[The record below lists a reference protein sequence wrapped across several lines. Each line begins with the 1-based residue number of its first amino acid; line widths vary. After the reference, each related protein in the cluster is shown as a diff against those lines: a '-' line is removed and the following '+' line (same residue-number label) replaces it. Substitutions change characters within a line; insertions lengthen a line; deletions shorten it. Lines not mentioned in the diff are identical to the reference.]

1 MNYQN
6 TVLTAYQEVEDAMV
20 GFVQSRKES
29 GIRAEGAH
37 AAKRSTE
44 ISNIQYREGA
54 VDFQRVI
61 DSERALVSQQ
71 DQWTRARG
79 DISLNLIAMYKA
91 LGGGWELREG
101 HDFISDENRKA
112 MEERTNWGDLLKSVN
127 SL

>member
-1 MNYQN
+1 
-6 TVLTAYQEVEDAMV
+6 VEDAMV
-20 GFVQSRKES
+20 GFIQAREES

-71 DQWTRARG
+71 DLWTQARG
-79 DISLNLIAMYKA
+79 DISLNLIAIYKA

-101 HDFISDENRKA
+101 HNFISEENRNA
-112 MEERTNWGDLLKSVN
+112 MEERTNWGDLLQPEQK
-127 SL
+127 